1 MALLVA
7 VLVRSRRRWLLVL
20 GALLLAMGIDD
31 AYMLHELEVFLT
43 SRYRSAANQT
53 TSAGPLLVVSSRS
66 ARCLARRW
74 SRACSRPASR
84 ALRMASPRP
93 SCSSARAIRR
103 DAGVKVRCF

>member
-53 TSAGPLLVVSSRS
+53 TSAGPLLVVSSRPRS
-66 ARCLARRW
+66 PGSGAACVGRGRCRSRRRRVGGRRGAR
-74 SRACSRPASR
+74 SSG
-84 ALRMASPRP
+84 SPCR
-93 SCSSARAIRR
+93 
-103 DAGVKVRCF
+103 